1 LATLLLPPIANQLPE
16 QLHVVVIN
24 ADGEQILTLDA
35 NPAQPGSCDCREV
48 SGRVAYDHLD
58 DVLNGRADRYGIR
71 YVGLAPDG
79 GQMLLYTVG
88 PIVDENGYLAGA
100 LVVGERLGS
109 VLAAIQQR
117 AHVQTALFTT
127 AGVPLG
133 STSDFAFPIP
143 ELAASDRIAATTEG
157 GVSRRVEAAGHQAQ
171 IFYVPWV
178 MRFEPRGYAA
188 IVVPVDPIVGAQAL
202 LILVIL
208 AISLAAL
215 ALTLI
220 VGSVVTR
227 AITRP
232 LDALLQATSAVAGGD
247 LGYRARVDSADE
259 IGRLTASFND
269 MTTVLAERTGRLERL
284 SDDTLRA
291 LAAAIDARDN
301 YTHGHSIRVAA
312 YSNALARAAG
322 LDAFEIDALGR
333 GCLVHDIGKIGVPD
347 RILRKPGPLA
357 EDERDEMR
365 RHPVIGQQMLRGL
378 EWDREVFD
386 VVLHHHERWDGLGYP
401 LGLGGERIP
410 RVARVVAIADTLDAM
425 TSSRPYRPAFSFKQA
440 CALIVGE
447 AGTQFDPDL
456 VRAFIGAL
464 DEIKRRAD
472 ALGAGRRPERTAY
485 KTRRGGAAV
494 ANLRAVS

>member
-1 LATLLLPPIANQLPE
+1 
-16 QLHVVVIN
+16 
-24 ADGEQILTLDA
+24 
-35 NPAQPGSCDCREV
+35 
-48 SGRVAYDHLD
+48 
-58 DVLNGRADRYGIR
+58 
-71 YVGLAPDG
+71 
-79 GQMLLYTVG
+79 
-88 PIVDENGYLAGA
+88 VDENGYLAGA
-100 LVVGERLGS
+100 LVVGERLDS

-133 STSDFAFPIP
+133 STSDFAFPMP
-143 ELAASDRIAATTEG
+143 ELEAADRQAATIGG
-157 GVSRRVEAAGHQAQ
+157 GVSRRVTANGHQAQ

-188 IVVPVDPIVGAQAL
+188 IVVPVDPIVGTQAL

-208 AISLAAL
+208 AICVAAL

-220 VGSVVTR
+220 VGSFVTR

-232 LDALLQATSAVAGGD
+232 LDALLQATSAVADGD

-269 MTTVLAERTGRLERL
+269 MTTVLAERTGRLKRL

-291 LAAAIDARDN
+291 LAAAIDARDT

-322 LDAFEIDALGR
+322 LAELEIDALGR

-347 RILRKPGPLA
+347 RILRKAGPLA
-357 EDERDEMR
+357 DHERDEMR
-365 RHPVIGQQMLRGL
+365 RHPLIGQQMLRGL
-378 EWDREVFD
+378 EWDRAVFD
-386 VVLHHHERWDGLGYP
+386 VVLHHHERWDGQGYP

-425 TSSRPYRPAFSFKQA
+425 TSTRPYRPAFSFRHA
-440 CALIVGE
+440 CAVITRE
-447 AGTQFDPDL
+447 AGSQFDPDL
-456 VRAFIGAL
+456 VRAFIAAM

-472 ALGAGRRPERTAY
+472 ALGAGRRAARTAY
-485 KTRRGGAAV
+485 KTDRNGGPV
-494 ANLRAVS
+494 ADLRVVS